1 MAKSERMYKMGLS
14 DFHRYLDDKGDEL
27 AACYKQMGQVQAQF
41 KDVFRRVMAAW
52 QESFSFCYPRL
63 LTQRQ
68 EMPQKFAQHIDQ
80 VEAEEQERIR
90 KEIVALK
97 KEIREGQARMD
108 ELLAKAQAATET
120 LRVANPDINDREEH
134 LKALVVKYQDE
145 YAQAFEEMDP
155 LDDTPM
161 GWLTNYSQ
169 IRRLKKVQKT
179 AKKKQA
185 DALRVLRMV
194 RQGWL
199 DKVEETSDTQAELR
213 EEWQKLGIRISQA
226 QGEHDHK
233 VDKFDILA
241 EQAAIRRVIEE
252 LDNPPED
259 VPGEL
264 GEKLAELS
272 ERNKVRWRY
281 EAGLEAVGQA
291 LGLTKAM
298 GQSLK
303 RFKSSVGTVLQE
315 QRRYNL
321 KRANVLVP
329 HSVAVINE
337 IWKTVEDKVKDEEYM
352 GAHPTEFGHIAEK
365 YIVKRLTNESIQS
378 FFESLGEA
386 LNRATAAWD

>member
-27 AACYKQMGQVQAQF
+27 AACYKQMQQVQTQF
-41 KDVFRRVMAAW
+41 RDIFKREMAAW

-63 LTQRQ
+63 LAQRQ
-68 EMPQKFAQHIDQ
+68 EMPQKFAQHIDR

-90 KEIVALK
+90 KEIAALK
-97 KEIREGQARMD
+97 KEIQESQARMD
-108 ELLAKAQAATET
+108 ELLAKAQTATET
-120 LRVANPDINDREEH
+120 LRVANPEINDREEH

-161 GWLTNYSQ
+161 GWLTNYSK

-185 DALRVLRMV
+185 EALRDLRLV

-199 DKVEETSDTQAELR
+199 DKVQETGDTQAELR

-233 VDKFDILA
+233 ADKFDILA
-241 EQAAIRRVIEE
+241 EQAAIQRVLEE

-259 VPGEL
+259 VPSEL
-264 GEKLAELS
+264 GETLAELS

-303 RFKSSVGTVLQE
+303 RFESSVGTVLQE

-321 KRANVLVP
+321 KRVNVLVP

-337 IWKTVEDKVKDEEYM
+337 IWKTVGDKVKAEEYM
-352 GAHPTEFGHIAEK
+352 GAHPTEFSHIAEK
-365 YIVKRLTNESIQS
+365 YIVKRLANESIQG